1 MYQPDL
7 CGAVLH
13 LMPPDL
19 KYQFCDYNSVA
30 GVTSAPFLKYIVRQF
45 DALLLFGLA
54 SWTWLLVRDL
64 LLLLVG

>member
-1 MYQPDL
+1 
-7 CGAVLH
+7 
-13 LMPPDL
+13 MPPDL